1 MPLNEALR
9 LAEIDEDNWPEALAL
24 AVRPEQRTFLADAA
38 GILARGYAYRR
49 CRARVRAVRVG
60 ETLVGLLL
68 VRDLDEEPACYDL
81 NQFMI
86 DQRYQDR
93 GYGSR
98 ALALLLEELAAE
110 AKYPAVEVCVKRQ
123 AARALRVYEKA
134 GFRDTGYTDPDL
146 PDSLNLRYTF
156 D

>member
-1 MPLNEALR
+1 MPPSEEIR
-9 LAEIDEDNWPEALAL
+9 LAEIDEGNWAQALNL
-24 AVRPEQRTFLADAA
+24 AVREEQRPFLADAA

-49 CRARVRAVRVG
+49 SRARVRAVCAG
-60 ETLVGLLL
+60 ETLVGLML
-68 VRDLDEEPACYDL
+68 VRDLDEAPACYDL

-86 DQRYQDR
+86 DRRYQNR

-110 AKYPAVEVCVKRQ
+110 RKYPAVELCVRRD
-123 AARALRVYEKA
+123 AAQALRVYGRA
-134 GFRDTGYTDPDL
+134 GFRDTGWTDPEN
-146 PDSLNLRYTF
+146 PDCLNLRYTF